1 MRDEL
6 RFAEAGGRSTRTHAR
21 THAHT
26 HARTHACTHA
36 HTHARPFLVRHLFDG
51 EREGEWREWEG
62 GMLLDMCVLAQTR

>member
-6 RFAEAGGRSTRTHAR
+6 RFAEAGGRSMHAR
-21 THAHT
+21 THEHT
-26 HARTHACTHA
+26 HTHA

-62 GMLLDMCVLAQTR
+62 GMLLDMCVLAQPR